1 MFSIEFKDKKSR
13 ARLGK
18 MSLAHGVVE
27 TPVFMP
33 VGTKA
38 AVKTLSSEDLEG
50 IGAQIIL
57 SNTYHLNHRPGLEVI
72 EKHSGLHGFMRWKRP
87 ILTDSGGFQGFSLSK
102 NAKISDEGVKFRYPQ
117 TGEESFFTPE
127 NVIDIQKKLG
137 SDIVMVLDQP
147 APYPVE
153 RQEAIDSLERTTKWA
168 LISRKQSLEDGQKM
182 FGIVQGATFKDLRKR
197 SAEELIEMDFD
208 GYAIGG
214 LSVGEPRD
222 VFFEVLDYSSE
233 FLPVE
238 KPRYLMGVGD
248 PLGIVKA
255 IAAGVDMF
263 DSVLPTR
270 IARNGSVF
278 SSEGRLNM
286 KNSKYKMDTGPLDSE
301 CKCHVCS
308 DYSRAYLRHLY
319 ISGEIL
325 AHRLF
330 SWHNLHYLTDLVNRA
345 KFLLKRGKLIELEKE
360 LELIYG

>member
-1 MFSIEFKDKKSR
+1 
-13 ARLGK
+13 
-18 MSLAHGVVE
+18 
-27 TPVFMP
+27 
-33 VGTKA
+33 
-38 AVKTLSSEDLEG
+38 
-50 IGAQIIL
+50 
-57 SNTYHLNHRPGLEVI
+57 
-72 EKHSGLHGFMRWKRP
+72 
-87 ILTDSGGFQGFSLSK
+87 
-102 NAKISDEGVKFRYPQ
+102 
-117 TGEESFFTPE
+117 
-127 NVIDIQKKLG
+127 
-137 SDIVMVLDQP
+137 
-147 APYPVE
+147 
-153 RQEAIDSLERTTKWA
+153 
-168 LISRKQSLEDGQKM
+168 M

-222 VFFEVLDYSSE
+222 VFFEVLDYSSQ
-233 FLPVE
+233 FLPAE

-248 PLGIVKA
+248 PLGIVRA

-301 CKCHVCS
+301 CKCHVCT
-308 DYSRAYLRHLY
+308 DYTRAYLRHLY